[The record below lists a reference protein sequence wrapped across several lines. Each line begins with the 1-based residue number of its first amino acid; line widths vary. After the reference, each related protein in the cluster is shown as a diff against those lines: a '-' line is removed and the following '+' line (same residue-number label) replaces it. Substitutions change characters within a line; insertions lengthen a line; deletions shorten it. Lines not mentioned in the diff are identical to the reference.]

1 MRGGN
6 DTTVLAAGSPAD
18 QRQERAGSAPETHL
32 LLGARA
38 VGQVRDNGTMRLPK
52 GEQEGSDLC
61 RSREGNWEFSLC
73 TVAAAVGGVHH

>member
-1 MRGGN
+1 MRGGK

-18 QRQERAGSAPETHL
+18 QGQERAGSAPETHL
-32 LLGARA
+32 LDARA

-61 RSREGNWEFSLC
+61 RSREGDWEFSLC